1 MTAARGTDGDSRG
14 GAERAAEE
22 AREEATEETEAAAAA
37 TTTARRARYAHLL
50 IMYKLR
56 FEHSAKRS
64 APAIE

>member
-1 MTAARGTDGDSRG
+1 MSAARGTDGDSRG

-50 IMYKLR
+50 TVYELQ
-56 FEHSAKRS
+56 FEHSVRRS